1 MEFVRHRVE
10 SIFTDPIRL
19 LLKGC
24 SIEARNRPRIT
35 KTGISAGSEEFS
47 MSFNVIRKNKIRKPK
62 IRENSEAKAGQLPN
76 YSIKTLYIYSDRK
89 FYHLCS

>member
-10 SIFTDPIRL
+10 SIFTAPIRL

-35 KTGISAGSEEFS
+35 KTGKCMCDKEDGNFEI
-47 MSFNVIRKNKIRKPK
+47 
-62 IRENSEAKAGQLPN
+62 
-76 YSIKTLYIYSDRK
+76 
-89 FYHLCS
+89 